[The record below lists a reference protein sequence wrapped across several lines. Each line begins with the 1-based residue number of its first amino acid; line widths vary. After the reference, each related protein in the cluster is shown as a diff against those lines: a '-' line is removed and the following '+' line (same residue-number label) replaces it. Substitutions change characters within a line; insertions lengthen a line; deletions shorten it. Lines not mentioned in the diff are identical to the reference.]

1 MNRQE
6 GNIEFN
12 LTSEQ
17 KERFNAI
24 YKETERLYPNLVGD
38 DVSIQRTK
46 TLIAYTLISDDKPLI
61 IKEEEE
67 EKYVFTE
74 IKQE

>member
-12 LTSEQ
+12 LTAEQ

-46 TLIAYTLISDDKPLI
+46 TLIAYTLISDDKPL
-61 IKEEEE
+61 KDENTSEENI
-67 EKYVFTE
+67 FNE
-74 IKQE
+74 IVQ

>member
-12 LTSEQ
+12 LTAEQ

-46 TLIAYTLISDDKPLI
+46 TLIAYTLISDDKPL
-61 IKEEEE
+61 KDENTSEEN
-67 EKYVFTE
+67 VFNE

>member
-1 MNRQE
+1 MNRQD

-12 LTSEQ
+12 LTAEQ

-46 TLIAYTLISDDKPLI
+46 TLIAYTLISDDKPL
-61 IKEEEE
+61 KDENTSEEN
-67 EKYVFTE
+67 VFNE
-74 IKQE
+74 IVE